1 MNRNPSPEL
10 IFAPLSFHRALLEP
24 DSGLVL
30 LEDKAEAGK
39 GKALFFFFLV
49 ALGFGLRASCLL
61 GRLSYHLSHSASPG
75 RGSFGTPA

>member
-39 GKALFFFFLV
+39 GKALFFFFFFFFFGGTGIWTQ
-49 ALGFGLRASCLL
+49 GFMLAR
-61 GRLSYHLSHSASPG
+61 
-75 RGSFGTPA
+75 